1 MNNTNTLIQEIT
13 PKKNLFD
20 VKLNELWR
28 YRDLIYLFVKR
39 DFVAV
44 YKQTILGPTWFFI
57 QPIFT
62 SLVMVVVFGNLA
74 GISTDGTPK
83 ILFYLS
89 GNVLWNYFAT
99 TVTSTSNTFM
109 GNQGIFG
116 KVYFPRLVTPIS
128 LTISGLIKLAIQLLL
143 FLGFFLYFLL
153 IKNDPSL
160 NPHWELIWLT
170 PILILMVGLLALGF
184 GIIITSLT
192 TKYRDINFLLAF
204 GIQLAMYATP
214 VVYPLSLVMEN
225 FGKYKWVALANPM
238 TSIIESFKYI
248 FLGKGVFDWL
258 YLGYSALFIGI
269 LLFIGVLIF
278 NKTEQNFMDTI

>member
-1 MNNTNTLIQEIT
+1 MSNTIIQEIT

-62 SLVMVVVFGNLA
+62 SLVMVIVFGNLA
-74 GISTDGTPK
+74 GISTDGLPK

-128 LTISGLIKLAIQLLL
+128 LSISGLIKLVIQLLL
-143 FLGFFLYFLL
+143 FLVFFLYFLL
-153 IKNDPSL
+153 IKNNASV
-160 NPHWELIWLT
+160 NPNWELIWLI

-192 TKYRDINFLLAF
+192 TKYRDLNFLLAF

-214 VVYPLSLVMEN
+214 VVYPLSLVVEN
-225 FGKYKWVALANPM
+225 FGKYKWIALANPM

-248 FLGKGVFDWL
+248 FLGQGVFDWL
-258 YLGYSALFIGI
+258 YLGYSALFII
-269 LLFIGVLIF
+269 VLLFFGVLIF